1 MMMRRQNQMMT
12 DLRQQQEEQIGSRDP
27 SRDHLYSSS
36 SSGRSSRAGHHL
48 LMINI
53 SLLKNDNSYW

>member
-1 MMMRRQNQMMT
+1 MMT
-12 DLRQQQEEQIGSRDP
+12 DHRQQQEEQIGSRDP

-36 SSGRSSRAGHHL
+36 SSSSGSRSGRSSRRAGHHL

>member
-1 MMMRRQNQMMT
+1 MMT
-12 DLRQQQEEQIGSRDP
+12 DLRQEEEQIGSRDP

-36 SSGRSSRAGHHL
+36 SGRSSGRAGHHL

-53 SLLKNDNSYW
+53 SLLKNDNSYWYIIYLLT

>member
-1 MMMRRQNQMMT
+1 MMRRQIQMMT
-12 DLRQQQEEQIGSRDP
+12 DHRQQQEEKIGSRDP
-27 SRDHLYSSS
+27 SRGHLYS

-53 SLLKNDNSYW
+53 SLLKNDSSYW

>member
-1 MMMRRQNQMMT
+1 MMT
-12 DLRQQQEEQIGSRDP
+12 DHRQQQEEQIGSRDQ

-36 SSGRSSRAGHHL
+36 SSGRSGGRSRRAGHHL